1 MDNIVILDRLDE
13 ISNLTNTQ
21 TEATTQRLTW
31 LNNNLISNFSN
42 QTNQILSNNSFLVAT
57 TEGDLTTYISHSGDL
72 TGKIKFAVPAS
83 GNYQIKFTKYASSK
97 YNSKANIYIRR
108 ILDSTIITDPTNG
121 RAPSYLHY
129 ATSKVYENTETIDYP
144 NISNY
149 NFSLKLIKGD
159 YYISVSNSVNAFVS
173 NFSLSTNLQITNNM
187 SLFDW
192 AGQEHFIFPT
202 NISTI
207 IFSEA

>member
-108 ILDSTIITDPTNG
+108 ILDSTIITDPTND
-121 RAPSYLHY
+121 RAPSYLYY